1 MGLFSGILG
10 RTARKQARKVEAR
23 ANILAAETDI
33 QRKELEAR
41 TKKERD
47 RAQKLIIRGLRSR
60 RAASYFTPSMG
71 VGGEGSATIG

>member
-10 RTARKQARKVEAR
+10 RTAKKQAKKVERNAL
-23 ANILAAETDI
+23 IMAAETDV

-47 RAQKLIIRGLRSR
+47 KAQKLVLRGLRSR
-60 RAASYFTPSMG
+60 RAASYFSPASAP
-71 VGGEGSATIG
+71 GEGSATIG